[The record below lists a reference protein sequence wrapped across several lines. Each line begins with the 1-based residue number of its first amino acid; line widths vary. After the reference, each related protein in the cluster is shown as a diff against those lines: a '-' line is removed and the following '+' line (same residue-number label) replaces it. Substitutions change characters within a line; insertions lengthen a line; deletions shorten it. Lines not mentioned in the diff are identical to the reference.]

1 MSLPARPGYMACWV
15 ESLCKKR
22 FWRKPSSLIYTDSL
36 ERGCSALGKLGNFTE
51 KVAYKVSEIE
61 VTKYGSLVV
70 Y

>member
-1 MSLPARPGYMACWV
+1 M
-15 ESLCKKR
+15 KR

-36 ERGCSALGKLGNFTE
+36 ERGCGALGKLGNFTE

-61 VTKYGSLVV
+61 VTKYGSLVG